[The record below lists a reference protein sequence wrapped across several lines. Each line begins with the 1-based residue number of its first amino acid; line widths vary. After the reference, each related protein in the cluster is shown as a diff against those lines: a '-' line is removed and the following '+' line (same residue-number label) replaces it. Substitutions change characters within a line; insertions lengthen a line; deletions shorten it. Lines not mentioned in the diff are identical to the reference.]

1 MPAPPPG
8 HARMDTLESILH
20 ATLVFV
26 ETHKAFSA
34 PVVFLLAMGESVAV
48 LSLLFP
54 ATVVLVGIGAMVGA
68 GALDFWSLWI
78 AAAVGAIIGD
88 WVSYWLGARYGHA
101 VFAVWPMRNHPELLP
116 RGERFFHRWGIA
128 SVFVGRFF
136 GPFRA
141 SVTLIAGIFAM
152 DRLAFLATT
161 TLSAFIWAAGLL
173 APGIIGVRLFA

>member
-1 MPAPPPG
+1 
-8 HARMDTLESILH
+8 MDTLESILH